1 MAIVT
6 KTFTVARSNASK
18 ANVIASDVVPASV
31 TPDTLT
37 ISLQNVDSYR
47 QVEID
52 KTITQMRD
60 FTIENDFSEGVTSV
74 QLSLSVGG
82 TKAQIEA
89 GVSVDD
95 SQIIMQYSDESG
107 NDLGSEIFTA
117 MVEYCR
123 MAMRD
128 NYLKLL

>member
-52 KTITQMRD
+52 KTITQLRD
-60 FTIENDFSEGVTSV
+60 FTIENDFSEGITSV
-74 QLSLSVGG
+74 QLSVSVGG

-95 SQIIMQYSDESG
+95 SKIIMQYSDESG

-128 NYLKLL
+128 NYLKQL